1 MNNQLSNISTQYRKF
16 SKGQYIEH
24 TQFNEFLDFFEDQD
38 RLSRVL
44 LQGVGIVCGLKPKPV
59 YKDSLLKSIHLSQ
72 GAALT
77 TDGDL
82 LTLNKTSKVSEE
94 LYVSDLKTINI
105 DQKEYTHF
113 KVYDNFKAKYPAFY
127 DEEKQIE
134 LWELATDLEK
144 NSDFQPIEKL
154 SNLEDKYLL
163 LYLENYEKEVKPC
176 RGVDCDNHGVQQI
189 RNLKVLLTTAD
200 GIKYIRDKD
209 KIQPHPLFLKDILKD
224 EKLERVIVDHLI
236 SEQGIDKNFSSEDL
250 KKMYSSVL
258 EKNEY
263 GKSVFAKIN
272 AISKIIGMPEVDHK
286 TFEAKLREFL
296 TQSAGFQYVY
306 DVVKDLT
313 NTYSEITALLPKA
326 FTKCFPDLISFPK
339 HVMLGKLTSKIQLD
353 PYRHQFYNSPV
364 LDDDKAGQKIKLLI
378 SRFALQA
385 KSFRYSRDFEDKAEI
400 KITPSQKLNS
410 LSDKAIPFYYEVSEE
425 FLKTWNFDKTSNRSS
440 KENLGYDTDLLSPD
454 AHIQNPVSFNID
466 RNSFY
471 NIEGHQGMDY
481 QEAFQEIKKIRD
493 EQQLGFDIMLL
504 SLAELVRNKDLSKAY
519 FNDYVEKNSGLEHL
533 RGVEKGGTFV
543 MVYEISGRVTTIV
556 ADFSVPYIC
565 CTPKTKIN
573 LSLPSA
579 TICAEAERIPF
590 TVLPFNG
597 VVTAD
602 VDPKFNGGVELVN
615 GLYFFNPKLVSPE
628 LHNQD
633 ITFSVNGSPVD
644 CSIKVIPQPEVT
656 INVTS
661 IAYPEG
667 ASVDTTVK
675 FHISG
680 DNVAD
685 YQYSWDFLGNGSFIT
700 LNPDANGNVSYTFYN
715 LYPKR
720 IPTIKVNVT
729 GSGCSQNIAI
739 SDWYEEI
746 PIVINSINFPEGGN
760 CCEGVA
766 G

>member
-38 RLSRVL
+38 RLSRVM
-44 LQGVGIVCGLKPKPV
+44 LQGVGIVCGLKPKLV
-59 YKDSLLKSIHLSQ
+59 YKDRLLKSIQLSQ

-82 LTLNKTSKVSEE
+82 LTLNKTNKVSEE

-113 KVYDNFKAKYPAFY
+113 KGYDNFKAKYPAFY
-127 DEEKQIE
+127 NEEKQIE

-176 RGVDCDNHGVQQI
+176 RGVDCDNHGIQQV
-189 RNLKVLLTTAD
+189 RNLKVLVTTAD
-200 GIKYIRDKD
+200 GIKYILEKD

-224 EKLERVIVDHLI
+224 EKLERVIIDHLI
-236 SEQGIDKNFSSEDL
+236 SERGIDAGFSSLDL
-250 KKMYSSVL
+250 KNMYVYVL

-263 GKSVFAKIN
+263 GAGIFAKIN
-272 AISKIIGMPEVDHK
+272 AISKIIGMPEVDHEI
-286 TFEAKLREFL
+286 FEAKLKEHL
-296 TQSAGFQYVY
+296 DKPVGFQYTY
-306 DVVKDLT
+306 DVVKDLSD
-313 NTYSEITALLPKA
+313 TYSEITALLPKA
-326 FTKCFPDLISFPK
+326 FTQCFPDLVSFPK
-339 HVMLGKLTSKIQLD
+339 HVMLGKLTSNIQLD

-364 LDDDKAGQKIKLLI
+364 LDDDKASKKLRLLI
-378 SRFALQA
+378 SRFAQQA
-385 KSFRYSRDFEDKAEI
+385 KSFRYSFDFEAKTEI

-410 LSDKAIPFYYEVSEE
+410 LSNKAIPFYYEVSEE
-425 FLKTWNFDKTSNRSS
+425 FLKTWSFDKTSNRSP

-454 AHIQNPVSFNID
+454 AHIQNPVNFNID

-471 NIEGHQGMDY
+471 NIEGHQGMNY
-481 QEAFQEIKKIRD
+481 QEAFEQIKKIRD

-504 SLAELVRNKDLSKAY
+504 SFTELLRNKDLSKAY

-533 RGVEKGGTFV
+533 HGVEKGGTFV
-543 MVYEISGRVTTIV
+543 MVYEAQGRDRIII
-556 ADFSVPYIC
+556 ADFSLPYIC
-565 CTPKTKIN
+565 CTPKVKIN

-579 TICAEAERIPF
+579 TICAEADHIPF

-615 GLYFFNPKLVSPE
+615 GLYFFNPQLVSSE
-628 LHNQD
+628 LHGQE
-633 ITFSVNGSPVD
+633 ITFSVNGSPAN
-644 CSIKVIPQPEVT
+644 CSIKVIAQPKVKVEV
-656 INVTS
+656 IS
-661 IAYPEG
+661 IEYPEG
-667 ASVDTTVK
+667 DSIKTTVDFK
-675 FHISG
+675 ISG

-700 LNPDANGNVSYTFYN
+700 LNPDANGHIRYTFYN
-715 LYPKR
+715 LYQKR
-720 IPTIKVNVT
+720 IPTIKVSVM
-729 GSGCSQNIAI
+729 GEGCTQNLVI
-739 SDWYEEI
+739 SDWYEEV
-746 PIVINSINFPEGGN
+746 PVVINSINFPEGGD

-766 G
+766 M

>member
-59 YKDSLLKSIHLSQ
+59 YKDSLLKSIQLSQ

-82 LTLNKTSKVSEE
+82 LTLNKTNKVSEE

-176 RGVDCDNHGVQQI
+176 RGVDCDNHGIQQI
-189 RNLKVLLTTAD
+189 RNLKVLVTTAD
-200 GIKYIRDKD
+200 GIKYILEKD

-236 SEQGIDKNFSSEDL
+236 LERGIDAGFSSLDL
-250 KKMYSSVL
+250 KNMYVSVL
-258 EKNEY
+258 EKNKY
-263 GKSVFAKIN
+263 GAGIFAKIN

-286 TFEAKLREFL
+286 TFEAKLKEFL

-306 DVVKDLT
+306 DIVKDLT

-326 FTKCFPDLISFPK
+326 FTKCFPDLVSFPK

-353 PYRHQFYNSPV
+353 PYRHQFYNSLV

-378 SRFALQA
+378 SRFAQQA
-385 KSFRYSRDFEDKAEI
+385 KSFRYSRDFEDKSEI

-481 QEAFQEIKKIRD
+481 QEAFEQIKKIRD

-504 SLAELVRNKDLSKAY
+504 SFGELVRNKDLSKAY
-519 FNDYVEKNSGLEHL
+519 FNDYVESHSGLEHL
-533 RGVEKGGTFV
+533 HGVEKGGTFV
-543 MVYEISGRVTTIV
+543 MVYEISGRDTTIV
-556 ADFSVPYIC
+556 ADFSLPYIC
-565 CTPKTKIN
+565 CTPKAKIN

-615 GLYFFNPKLVSPE
+615 GLYFFNPKLVSSE

-644 CSIKVIPQPEVT
+644 CSIKVISQPKVK
-656 INVTS
+656 IDITS

-667 ASVDTTVK
+667 DSIQTTVS

-685 YQYSWDFLGNGSFIT
+685 YQYSWDFLGNGSFIS
-700 LNPDANGNVSYTFYN
+700 LNPDANGNITYTFYN